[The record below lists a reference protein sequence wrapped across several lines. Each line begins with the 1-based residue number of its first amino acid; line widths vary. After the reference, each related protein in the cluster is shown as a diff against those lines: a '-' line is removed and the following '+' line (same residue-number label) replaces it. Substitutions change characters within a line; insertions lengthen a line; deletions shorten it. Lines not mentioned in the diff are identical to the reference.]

1 MSERDPLSMST
12 DNTPEGEMYSDTV
25 EGGPISMVM
34 NGDTV
39 VDSTGKEVGTV
50 KFVKMGDPN
59 AVTDEGQEDDSP
71 GFFGLGDDDY
81 DMGNLPEQAR
91 HQLMRVGFIHIDVS
105 LADDRFAGAGQVAR
119 VENNTVYL
127 SVPEADLIRQGG

>member
-12 DNTPEGEMYSDTV
+12 DNTVDGEMYSDTV
-25 EGGPISMVM
+25 EGGPISNVM
-34 NGDTV
+34 IGDTV

-59 AVTDEGQEDDSP
+59 AATDEGQEGIDP
-71 GFFGLGDDDY
+71 GFFGIGGDSY
-81 DMGNLPEQAR
+81 DLGNLPEQAR

-105 LADDRFAGAGQVAR
+105 LADDRFAGAGQIAR

-127 SVPEADLIRQGG
+127 SVPEANLI

>member
-25 EGGPISMVM
+25 EGGPISKVM
-34 NGDTV
+34 IGDTV
-39 VDSTGKEVGTV
+39 VDSTGNELGTV

-71 GFFGLGDDDY
+71 GFLGLGGDDY
-81 DMGNLPEQAR
+81 DMGSLPEQAR

-105 LADDRFAGAGQVAR
+105 WADDRFAAAGQIAR

-127 SVPEADLIRQGG
+127 SVPEANLIGQDG

>member
-12 DNTPEGEMYSDTV
+12 DNTVDGEMFSDTV
-25 EGGPISMVM
+25 EGGPISNVM
-34 NGDTV
+34 IGDTV

-59 AVTDEGQEDDSP
+59 AATDEGQEGIDP
-71 GFFGLGDDDY
+71 GFFGIGGDSY
-81 DMGNLPEQAR
+81 DLGNLPEQAR

-105 LADDRFAGAGQVAR
+105 LADDRFAGAGQIAR

-127 SVPEADLIRQGG
+127 SVPEANLI

>member
-12 DNTPEGEMYSDTV
+12 DNTADGEMYSDTV
-25 EGGPISMVM
+25 EGGPISDVM
-34 NGDTV
+34 IGDAV

-59 AVTDEGQEDDSP
+59 AVTDEGQEDSGP
-71 GFFGLGDDDY
+71 GFLGLGGDSY
-81 DMGNLPEQAR
+81 DLGNLPEQAR
-91 HQLMRVGFIHIDVS
+91 EQLMRVGFIHIDVS
-105 LADDRFAGAGQVAR
+105 WADDRFAGAGQIAR

-127 SVPEADLIRQGG
+127 TVPEANLI

>member
-25 EGGPISMVM
+25 EGGPISKAMI
-34 NGDTV
+34 GDSV

-59 AVTDEGQEDDSP
+59 AVTTEGQEDNDP
-71 GFFGLGDDDY
+71 GFLGLGGDSY
-81 DMGNLPEQAR
+81 DMGDLPEQAR
-91 HQLMRVGFIHIDVS
+91 RQLMRVGFIHIDVS
-105 LADDRFAGAGQVAR
+105 WANDRFAGAGQISRVAD
-119 VENNTVYL
+119 NTVHL
-127 SVPEADLIRQGG
+127 SVPEANLL

>member
-12 DNTPEGEMYSDTV
+12 DNTPEGEMYSDTI
-25 EGGPISMVM
+25 EAGPISNVAI
-34 NGDTV
+34 GDTV
-39 VDSTGKEVGTV
+39 VDSTGKELGTV

-71 GFFGLGDDDY
+71 GFLGLGDDDY
-81 DMGNLPEQAR
+81 DMGNIPEQAR

-105 LADDRFAGAGQVAR
+105 WADDRFAGTGQIAR

-127 SVPEADLIRQGG
+127 TVPESNLI

>member
-12 DNTPEGEMYSDTV
+12 DNTAEGEMYSDTI
-25 EGGPISMVM
+25 EGGPISQVM
-34 NGDTV
+34 IGDSV

-59 AVTDEGQEDDSP
+59 AVTDEGQETSGP
-71 GFFGLGDDDY
+71 GFLGIGGDSY
-81 DMGNLPEQAR
+81 DMGNLPEQTR
-91 HQLMRVGFIHIDVS
+91 HQLMRVGFIHINVS
-105 LADDRFAGAGQVAR
+105 WADDRFAGTSQIAR

-127 SVPEADLIRQGG
+127 TVPEADLL

>member
-25 EGGPISMVM
+25 EGGPISDAMI
-34 NGDTV
+34 GDSV
-39 VDSTGKEVGTV
+39 VDSTGKDVGTV

-59 AVTDEGQEDDSP
+59 AATTAGQEDYSP
-71 GFFGLGDDDY
+71 GILGFGGDSY
-81 DMGNLPEQAR
+81 DLGNLPEQAR
-91 HQLMRVGFIHIDVS
+91 EQLIRVGFIHIDVPW
-105 LADDRFAGAGQVAR
+105 ADDRFAGAGQIAR

-127 SVPEADLIRQGG
+127 TVPEANLI

>member
-12 DNTPEGEMYSDTV
+12 DNTVDGEMYSDTV
-25 EGGPISMVM
+25 EGGPISNVM
-34 NGDTV
+34 IGDTV

-59 AVTDEGQEDDSP
+59 AATDEGQEDIDPGLFGIGGDSYD
-71 GFFGLGDDDY
+71 LGS
-81 DMGNLPEQAR
+81 LPEQAR

-105 LADDRFAGAGQVAR
+105 LADDRFAGAGQIAR

-127 SVPEADLIRQGG
+127 SVPEANLI

>member
-12 DNTPEGEMYSDTV
+12 DNTAEGRMYSDTV

-34 NGDTV
+34 IGDSV
-39 VDSTGKEVGTV
+39 VDSTDKEVGTV

-59 AVTDEGQEDDSP
+59 AVTDQGQEDRDP
-71 GFFGLGDDDY
+71 GIWGLGGDSY
-81 DMGNLPEQAR
+81 DLGNLPEQAR
-91 HQLMRVGFIHIDVS
+91 HELLRVGFIHVDVS
-105 LADDRFAGAGQVAR
+105 WADDRFAPADQIAR

-127 SVPEADLIRQGG
+127 TVPEADLL